1 MIQDFEHLTIG
12 AMQRLSA
19 VPENIDPL
27 DRQVQILAILSG
39 CTPDDIL
46 ALPLNIYSSRVAAS
60 RFLDAELPQRIPQRS
75 YRCGDFTL
83 EPVRDFKHITTAQF
97 VDFKTFADSAG
108 HDEHKLSQ
116 LTVELLSCMLVPKG
130 HTYCDDYDPV
140 DVQAA
145 IRDHLRADDAVALS
159 AFFLARWMR
168 YSRRILASSRRIAV
182 RSKRKDL
189 LRKIGQ
195 LRAMRRS
202 LTSRMPSPSAG
213 AGSASSTR

>member
-1 MIQDFEHLTIG
+1 MIQDFEHLTLG
-12 AMQRLSA
+12 VMQRLSA
-19 VPENIDPL
+19 VPEDIDPL

-39 CTPDDIL
+39 CTTDDIL
-46 ALPLNIYSSRVAAS
+46 ALPLNIYSARVAAS
-60 RFLDAELPQRIPQRS
+60 RFLDDDLPQRLPQRS
-75 YRCGDFTL
+75 YQCGDFTL

-108 HDEHKLSQ
+108 HDERQLSQ
-116 LTVELLSCMLVPKG
+116 LTAELLSCMLVPKG
-130 HTYCDDYDPV
+130 HVYCDTYDPV
-140 DVQAA
+140 EVQTA
-145 IRDHLRADDAVALS
+145 IRDHMRADDAVALS

-168 YSRRILASSRRIAV
+168 YSRRILASSRRIAA

-202 LTSRMPSPSAG
+202 LTSRTPSPRAG
-213 AGSASSTR
+213 AGSVSSTR

>member
-1 MIQDFEHLTIG
+1 MIQDFEHLTLG
-12 AMQRLSA
+12 VMQRLAA
-19 VPENIDPL
+19 VPEDIDPL

-39 CTPDDIL
+39 CTTDDIL
-46 ALPLNIYSSRVAAS
+46 ALPLNIYSARVAAS
-60 RFLDAELPQRIPQRS
+60 RFLDDELPQRLPQRS
-75 YRCGDFTL
+75 YKCGDFTL

-108 HDEHKLSQ
+108 QDERKLSQ
-116 LTVELLSCMLVPKG
+116 LTAELLSCMLVPKG
-130 HTYCDDYDPV
+130 HAYCDTYDPV
-140 DVQAA
+140 EVQTA
-145 IRDHLRADDAVALS
+145 IRDHMRADDAVALS

-168 YSRRILASSRRIAV
+168 YSRRILASSRRIAA

-189 LRKIGQ
+189 VRKIGQ

-202 LTSRMPSPSAG
+202 LTSRTPSPPAG